1 MSMLTTLMLVS
12 FVPLLL
18 TCIAGGILAMNS
30 RPPLSRGLYSLVAPR
45 KQLRERVLARIS
57 RRPGP
62 RAGRAGPQ
70 IHRATA
76 RADTDAAAE
85 EAIR

>member
-30 RPPLSRGLYSLVAPR
+30 RPV
-45 KQLRERVLARIS
+45 
-57 RRPGP
+57 
-62 RAGRAGPQ
+62 RAGRP
-70 IHRATA
+70 
-76 RADTDAAAE
+76 
-85 EAIR
+85 